1 MKQYR
6 LGDPPAGEP
15 QGPAAP
21 LQGQVSLLSPQEF
34 AGWAAE
40 LPQGE
45 KLVRSLQSAAY
56 CQVENFLGSTQGI
69 IRTPRR
75 QMAFGFY
82 LRPEYLLLVPVA
94 GQLQPVLEQVHPAV
108 PAGCSPS
115 RFLLLLLEQLLGSDL
130 PHFQQLWEQFSA
142 LEESLLRQE
151 EQQPYQ
157 RIIGYRKQLNAYH
170 AYYEQLGDVGEQMQE
185 SACLQ
190 MEAEELRGWQ
200 LYANRADRLHN
211 HAEMLREYLLQIR
224 ELYQSQIELRQNR
237 IMALL
242 TVVTTIFLPLT
253 LITGWYGMNFPNM
266 LALRWKYGYLVV
278 ILLGA
283 AIVALEIFYFKRK
296 KML

>member
-94 GQLQPVLEQVHPAV
+94 GQLQPVLEQLHPAV
-108 PAGCSPS
+108 PAAPAGTAA
-115 RFLLLLLEQLLGSDL
+115 G
-130 PHFQQLWEQFSA
+130 
-142 LEESLLRQE
+142 
-151 EQQPYQ
+151 Q
-157 RIIGYRKQLNAYH
+157 RPAPFP
-170 AYYEQLGDVGEQMQE
+170 AAVG
-185 SACLQ
+185 
-190 MEAEELRGWQ
+190 
-200 LYANRADRLHN
+200 
-211 HAEMLREYLLQIR
+211 
-224 ELYQSQIELRQNR
+224 
-237 IMALL
+237 
-242 TVVTTIFLPLT
+242 TVFRPGGVAAAP
-253 LITGWYGMNFPNM
+253 G
-266 LALRWKYGYLVV
+266 
-278 ILLGA
+278 GA
-283 AIVALEIFYFKRK
+283 AALPADHR
-296 KML
+296 LPQAAQRLPRLL